1 MRKIGVLF
9 LHIICQV
16 SLAGLL
22 FVGFSAHA
30 QVNRGEL
37 ENLGP
42 VEFINYE
49 GPYSRIETRAQIRAI
64 GYSQGLM
71 VKNGVNRTGTSGRYF
86 VIHSVSAAADSKQDA
101 DIFGLGVDVGVDH
114 VRNLRLIIQGYLEG
128 AYGYSERDAALL
140 AEYVTIYNAVYRGD
154 WDYFGSRYKAPIM
167 ENLTKEKTGL
177 SIRYD
182 EWPGRTLM
190 LIPLGLGSAGPLNA
204 VDSGSISD
212 SRVTEQLRQEP
223 DRGVDT
229 RKDMVELKERQSEEA
244 DQQAAVQRE
253 AIREEEE
260 KIAREREEAA
270 QQREQ
275 ARKEQDQIA
284 RERQEPGANQEQLDQ
299 REEAARQQ
307 EQEADAKDQQLDQR
321 EETLETRRE
330 EAEQTQEFA
339 DQKAEEARQDREEI
353 AKDQQ
358 AMINQENIEQTPV
371 AGILGASILSPDGSL
386 GRVVKLN
393 PDTGAEVKRSLL
405 NTINVRTLTLAGGKI
420 IAIAGE
426 DRGSGAVRL
435 IELNG
440 DSLEMA
446 KQGEDDIS
454 PQSLLWTD
462 GSGLYAIA
470 SSGGKLYLARF
481 NTDLVLE
488 ARSPVAVH
496 PYGGVTFSGGYIIT
510 QRSDGSAVLL
520 NSGDLS
526 EKR

>member
-1 MRKIGVLF
+1 MKKIIPPSQILYTFCLVGVLF
-9 LHIICQV
+9 C
-16 SLAGLL
+16 
-22 FVGFSAHA
+22 GFSAYA
-30 QVNRGEL
+30 QVNRSEL
-37 ENLGP
+37 EDLGP

-64 GYSQGLM
+64 GYSQGLL

-86 VIHSVSAAADSKQDA
+86 IIHSMSDADGSKLDA

-140 AEYVTIYNAVYRGD
+140 AEYITVYNAVYRGD
-154 WDYFGSRYKAPIM
+154 WSYFGSRYKVPVM
-167 ENLTKEKTGL
+167 GNLSQEKAGL
-177 SIRYD
+177 SIRFD

-190 LIPLGLGSAGPLNA
+190 LIPLGLGSAGPLNS
-204 VDSGSISD
+204 VDSSSISD
-212 SRVTEQLRQEP
+212 SKVTEQLRQEP
-223 DRGVDT
+223 DRGVET
-229 RKDMVELKERQSEEA
+229 RQDMVELKERQSEEA
-244 DQQAAVQRE
+244 GQQAAVQRE

-260 KIAREREEAA
+260 KIAQERDETARQREEAR
-270 QQREQ
+270 QEQ
-275 ARKEQDQIA
+275 EQIA
-284 RERQEPGANQEQLDQ
+284 QERQQPGADQEQLDR

-307 EQEADAKDQQLDQR
+307 EREADEKDQQLDQR

-353 AKDQQ
+353 ARDQQ
-358 AMINQENIEQTPV
+358 AMINQENIEPAPV
-371 AGILGASILSPDGSL
+371 AGILGASILSPGGSL
-386 GRVVKLN
+386 GRVVRLDPAN
-393 PDTGAEVKRSLL
+393 GQEVKRSPL
-405 NTINVRTLTLAGGKI
+405 NTVNVRTLTLADGRI

-426 DRGSGAVRL
+426 NRGNGAIRL
-435 IELNG
+435 VEING
-440 DSLEMA
+440 DTLEMV

-462 GSGLYAIA
+462 GNGIYAIA
-470 SSGGKLYLARF
+470 SSGGNLYLARF
-481 NTDLVLE
+481 NTDLVLQ
-488 ARSPVAVH
+488 ARSSITVH
-496 PYGGVTFSGGYIIT
+496 TYGGVTFSGGYIIT

-520 NSGDLS
+520 NPSDLS